1 MDQKLGDLTSRSKH
15 RSNNIFSLSP
25 KSKNKNSTSKLTP
38 NSRNSTN
45 SPKSSN
51 KSKSKQ
57 NHVQQNLPVFRAS
70 TFKNQALENK
80 LYSDSMKKLLNT
92 DVIISDDNSSVSNSS

>member
-1 MDQKLGDLTSRSKH
+1 MSSLKFMTGLLKLNQNNSAGPKLSDLTSRSKH
-15 RSNNIFSLSP
+15 RSNNIFALSP

-38 NSRNSTN
+38 NSHNSTN

-57 NHVQQNLPVFRAS
+57 KHVQQNLPVFRAS
-70 TFKNQALENK
+70 TFKNQALKNK
-80 LYSDSMKKLLNT
+80 LYQ
-92 DVIISDDNSSVSNSS
+92 IQ